1 MNSMTSVDD
10 ILDLYVV
17 MKAYKKLGEQNF
29 QGTNTFEV
37 MKSSINVLN
46 DWIGNLYIIRFLIVF
61 WMMAFPLIFI
71 LGKIISENW
80 DVAEPF
86 TYIGG
91 LIIGIIANSFIL
103 MNKSINIQL
112 FRDKIKLKKLRKI
125 YEKNKLSYKDIEEII
140 KKD

>member
-1 MNSMTSVDD
+1 
-10 ILDLYVV
+10 
-17 MKAYKKLGEQNF
+17 
-29 QGTNTFEV
+29 
-37 MKSSINVLN
+37 
-46 DWIGNLYIIRFLIVF
+46 
-61 WMMAFPLIFI
+61 MMAFPLIFI

-125 YEKNKLSYKDIEEII
+125 YEKTS
-140 KKD
+140 